1 MTITL
6 SPPANAVAVQ
16 GCEMPSL
23 GMVVSVRHA
32 EVYADP
38 AGYTDGMTKKIGISL
53 PDDLYDWMQS
63 QVAAGEADSISGL
76 ITRIVATHRQRMELA
91 ALIADLEAE
100 FGEATPEEMAWVDRA
115 MALAT
120 AVANGEP
127 LPNDEA
133 A

>member
-1 MTITL
+1 
-6 SPPANAVAVQ
+6 
-16 GCEMPSL
+16 
-23 GMVVSVRHA
+23 
-32 EVYADP
+32 
-38 AGYTDGMTKKIGISL
+38 MTKKIGISL